1 MSLMKQQSDVTHTI
15 RQSEIPALLDSWVT
29 PSVKTLGGK
38 SLYIFVKNITCLIL
52 RSYDRAS

>member
-29 PSVKTLGGK
+29 PSVKTLGEKK
-38 SLYIFVKNITCLIL
+38 SLYFRKKHNLLNFTIV
-52 RSYDRAS
+52 